1 MNINFTA
8 LISILCTVITSLL
21 AFLSYK
27 NNLKGRSNEEITD
40 RVKRDTAIST
50 KLDMV
55 IVGNSELKNEIKS
68 INDKFDE
75 ISERVARYEE
85 KTKNA
90 QDRID
95 KLESKSRFE
104 VIRWKNF

>member
-75 ISERVARYEE
+75 ISERVARCEK

-104 VIRWKNF
+104 VIR

>member
-1 MNINFTA
+1 
-8 LISILCTVITSLL
+8 
-21 AFLSYK
+21 
-27 NNLKGRSNEEITD
+27 
-40 RVKRDTAIST
+40 
-50 KLDMV
+50 MV

-75 ISERVARYEE
+75 ISERVARCEE

-95 KLESKSRFE
+95 KLEAKTKFE
-104 VIRWKNF
+104 VIK

>member
-75 ISERVARYEE
+75 ISERVARCEE

-95 KLESKSRFE
+95 KLESNSRFE
-104 VIRWKNF
+104 VIR

>member
-1 MNINFTA
+1 
-8 LISILCTVITSLL
+8 
-21 AFLSYK
+21 
-27 NNLKGRSNEEITD
+27 
-40 RVKRDTAIST
+40 
-50 KLDMV
+50 MV

-75 ISERVARYEE
+75 ISEIVARCEE

-95 KLESKSRFE
+95 KLEAKTKFE
-104 VIRWKNF
+104 VIR